1 VRIRAKPNEDRNRDA
16 PDSGKKITATV
27 VGLLCAT
34 AWLTAILYF
43 SVCDGILK
51 ASEISGIEVGYTCA
65 NYGSQDFSHRRA

>member
-1 VRIRAKPNEDRNRDA
+1 
-16 PDSGKKITATV
+16 